1 MDQVKK
7 RILIVDDEK
16 DVVRT
21 LQLILENYGFEVDCF
36 TDSTMALEKFKPNLY
51 HLVILDIRMAE
62 INGFEL
68 YENLK
73 SRDSNIKTLFITA
86 LNNVEPYNTRNAK
99 VYPLAGVRH
108 FMKKPVSSEE
118 LLGQVY
124 SFMVAE
130 EDRMSL

>member
-1 MDQVKK
+1 MAEVNK

-16 DVVRT
+16 DVGWT
-21 LQLILENYGFEVDCF
+21 LKLILENYGFDIDCF
-36 TDSTMALEKFKPNLY
+36 TDSATALEKFKPNLY
-51 HLVILDIRMAE
+51 DLIILDIRMAE

-68 YENLK
+68 YDELK

-86 LNNVEPYNTRNAK
+86 LSSVEPYNTRNSK
-99 VYPLAGVRH
+99 VYPLRGVRH

-124 SFMVAE
+124 SMMVPE
-130 EDRMSL
+130 EIEDG

>member
-1 MDQVKK
+1 MAEVKK

-16 DVVRT
+16 DVGWT
-21 LQLILENYGFEVDCF
+21 LKLILENYGFDIDCF
-36 TDSTMALEKFKPNLY
+36 TDSATALEKFKPNLY
-51 HLVILDIRMAE
+51 DLIILDIRMAE

-68 YENLK
+68 YDELK

-86 LNNVEPYNTRNAK
+86 LSSVEPYNTRNRK
-99 VYPLAGVRH
+99 VYPLRGVLH

-124 SFMVAE
+124 SMMVPE
-130 EDRMSL
+130 EIEDG

>member
-1 MDQVKK
+1 MAEVKK

-16 DVVRT
+16 DVGWT
-21 LQLILENYGFEVDCF
+21 LKLILENYGFDIDCF
-36 TDSTMALEKFKPNLY
+36 TDSATALEKFKPNLY
-51 HLVILDIRMAE
+51 DLIILDIRMAE

-68 YENLK
+68 YDELK

-86 LNNVEPYNTRNAK
+86 LSSVEPYNMRNSK
-99 VYPLAGVRH
+99 VYPLRGVRH

-124 SFMVAE
+124 SMMVPE
-130 EDRMSL
+130 EIEDG

>member
-1 MDQVKK
+1 MAEVRK

-16 DVVRT
+16 DVGWT
-21 LQLILENYGFEVDCF
+21 LKLILENYGFDIDCF
-36 TDSTMALEKFKPNLY
+36 TDSATALEKFKPNLY
-51 HLVILDIRMAE
+51 DLIILDIRMAE

-68 YENLK
+68 YDELK

-86 LNNVEPYNTRNAK
+86 LSSVEPYNTRNSK
-99 VYPLAGVRH
+99 VYPLRGVRH

-124 SFMVAE
+124 SMMVPE
-130 EDRMSL
+130 EIEDG